1 MKQLDFLDRGGPPLA
16 FGTGGSE
23 PRLWVRRLV
32 VWSEPGVELREVRLR
47 PGLNILWAPDPA
59 EKGDAPDDDLDVV
72 GHGSGKTL
80 FCRLLRYCLGE
91 DRFAPDDHRDHIAHA
106 FPKGLVGAE
115 VAVDGV
121 TWAVVR
127 PIGMGGRHWVVRD
140 AHLDQVV
147 KGNGEAGGMDPLLDA
162 IAATFALDELVA
174 VGSGERPRDAWR
186 LALAWLSRDQE
197 CRFDKLLDWRS
208 ADSNSRSPA
217 RNLSVQQLLDTVRA
231 LIGAIVPDEPAI
243 RTEIAKLE
251 AKRGQIRDQADR
263 RASEAASLRSRLI
276 DELRLDSE
284 GLLPDRMAVESLRNA
299 AKTRLD
305 GLRKTGTD
313 PAADMGDLGD
323 LGDLDVL
330 RSESDAVQRQVQ
342 KLQNDLSV
350 VQARMPEIEA
360 LISRIE
366 GEIPGASARTHGAEH
381 LICPLC
387 EVPVD
392 RVLAEGC
399 KLSRKL
405 PDLKEVKRRQEQ
417 LCLDH
422 KREQS
427 RLQENREEE
436 RCIARELNPARE
448 RADALHRRLRAV
460 EHARDEQSEAWFAAR
475 RLLDDVDRLDRSLVE
490 EESMRSRA
498 DALEDEI
505 RTKRDRLAALRD
517 EQAGV
522 FDRLSGTFHTVIRAV
537 LGSNASGTIFF
548 DGNGLRSSVE
558 LGGERSTAAIDSL
571 KVIAFDLAVM
581 CTSIEGDTHLPAF
594 LIHDSPREADLGLG
608 VYHRLFRFARDLE
621 GGDQPPFQY
630 IVTTTT
636 SPPDELRLDPWLVE
650 TLGGSAAERLLKRD
664 L

>member
-16 FGTGGSE
+16 FGKGGSE

-91 DRFAPDDHRDHIAHA
+91 DRFAPDDQRDRIAHA

-127 PIGMGGRHWVVRD
+127 PIRMGGRHWVVRD

-162 IAATFALDELVA
+162 IAATFALNELVP
-174 VGSGERPRDAWR
+174 VSPGDRPRDVWR

-217 RNLSVQQLLDTVRA
+217 RNLSVHQLLDTVRA
-231 LIGAIVPDEPAI
+231 LIGAIVPDESAI
-243 RTEIAKLE
+243 RAEIAELE
-251 AKRGQIRDQADR
+251 AKRGEVRDQADR

-276 DELRLDSE
+276 DELRLSSE
-284 GLLPDRMAVESLRNA
+284 DLLPGRMAVESLRNA

-305 GLRKTGTD
+305 GFGKTGTG
-313 PAADMGDLGD
+313 PAADMGDLS
-323 LGDLDVL
+323 DLDVL
-330 RSESDAVQRQVQ
+330 RSERDAAQRQVQ
-342 KLQNDLSV
+342 KLQNNLSV
-350 VQARMPEIEA
+350 VQARMPEIQA
-360 LISRIE
+360 IISRIK
-366 GEIPGASARTHGAEH
+366 GEIPSASARTHRAEH
-381 LICPLC
+381 WLCPVC

-399 KLSRKL
+399 KLSREL
-405 PDLKEVKRRQEQ
+405 PDLEELKRRQEQ
-417 LCLDH
+417 LHQDH
-422 KREQS
+422 AWQQR
-427 RLQENREEE
+427 RLQEHQEEE
-436 RCIARELNPARE
+436 GRIARELNPARE

-460 EHARDEQSEAWFAAR
+460 EHARDERSEAWFAAR

>member
-1 MKQLDFLDRGGPPLA
+1 MKQLDFLDRRGPPVVI
-16 FGTGGSE
+16 GTGGSE
-23 PRLWVRRLV
+23 PRFWVRRLV

-59 EKGDAPDDDLDVV
+59 ERGDALDDDPGVV

-80 FCRLLRYCLGE
+80 FSRLLRYCLGE
-91 DRFAPDDHRDHIAHA
+91 DRFAPDDQRDRIAHA
-106 FPKGLVGAE
+106 FPEGLVGAE
-115 VAVDGV
+115 VAVDGI

-127 PIGMGGRHWVVRD
+127 PIGMGRRHWAVRD

-147 KGNGEAGGMDPLLDA
+147 NGNGEAGGMDPLLDA
-162 IAATFALDELVA
+162 IAATFLLNELVA
-174 VGSGERPRDAWR
+174 VGPRDRPRDVWR

-208 ADSNSRSPA
+208 ADSNSGSPA

-231 LIGAIVPDEPAI
+231 LIRAIVPDESAI
-243 RTEIAKLE
+243 RMEIAKLE
-251 AKRGQIRDQADR
+251 AKRGEVRDQAEL
-263 RASEAASLRSRLI
+263 RASETASLRSRLI
-276 DELRLDSE
+276 DELQIAPRE
-284 GLLPDRMAVESLRNA
+284 LLPGRMAVEPLRSA
-299 AKTRLD
+299 AKTRLLQLGKAGT
-305 GLRKTGTD
+305 GL
-313 PAADMGDLGD
+313 AADVADLG
-323 LGDLDVL
+323 VL
-330 RSESDAVQRQVQ
+330 RSESDAARQRVEGLQ
-342 KLQNDLSV
+342 KDLSV
-350 VQARMPEIEA
+350 VRAQIPEIEV

-405 PDLKEVKRRQEQ
+405 PDLKEMKRRQEQ
-417 LCLDH
+417 LLHDH
-422 KREQS
+422 AREQS
-427 RLQENREEE
+427 RLQEHREEE
-436 RCIARELNPARE
+436 RRIARELNPARE
-448 RADALHRRLRAV
+448 RADALHQRLRAV

-475 RLLDDVDRLDRSLVE
+475 RLLDDVDRLERLLVE
-490 EESMRSRA
+490 EESMPSRA

-505 RTKRDRLAALRD
+505 QTGRDRVAALRD
-517 EQAGV
+517 TRAGV
-522 FDRLSGTFHTVIRAV
+522 FDRLSGNFHTVIRAV
-537 LGSNASGTIFF
+537 LGSNASGRIAF

-581 CTSIEGDTHLPAF
+581 CKSIEGDTHLPAF

-621 GGDQPPFQY
+621 GGDQPTFQY